1 VSKTA
6 GTIISTSIVW
16 IILIVL
22 AISVWPAFSVPS
34 TIVRVNVE
42 NTTQVTMRV
51 AFFVSGGTTV
61 GSAVSAGELTEC
73 ILFEGELSN
82 PKAPQSVHIVVV
94 DEDTD
99 LVLNKEF
106 GISRS
111 QNGFALY
118 PSSLVIKDPKEGE
131 IEAQVEVTMSD
142 GVTQ

>member
-22 AISVWPAFSVPS
+22 AISVRPAFSVPS

-42 NTTQVTMRV
+42 NTTHETMRV
-51 AFFVSGGTTV
+51 AFFVSDGTTV
-61 GSAVSAGELTEC
+61 GSVVSAGEMTEC

-94 DEDTD
+94 DEGTG
-99 LVLNKEF
+99 LVLNNEF

-111 QNGFALY
+111 QDGFALS
-118 PSSLVIKDPKEGE
+118 PASLVIKYPEEDE
-131 IEAQVEVTMSD
+131 IQRQVEVTMSD